1 MNHFTYRNGELHAED
16 VPLRRIAAEV
26 GTPFYCYST
35 ATLERHYRVFAEAF
49 AGQRAKVH
57 FALKANANLA
67 VVKTL
72 ARLGA
77 GADVVSEGELRRAL
91 QAGIPAADIIF
102 SGVGKT
108 AAEMAFA
115 LKTGIH
121 QFNVESEPE
130 LETLNAVALQ
140 LGKRAPIAVRVNPD
154 VDAKTHAKISTGKAE
169 NKFGVPWTRARD
181 IYAQA
186 AELPGI
192 EAVGVAVHIGSQ
204 LTDLAPLEAAFLRVG
219 QLVRQLRA
227 DGHDIRRLDLGGGL
241 GIPYRDE
248 APPAPGAYAAMV
260 RRVTDNLGCDLA
272 LEPGRL
278 IVGNAGILVTQVIY
292 VKQGAAK
299 TFVILDAAMND
310 LARPSLYEAWH
321 GIEPVRQPAPGAPET
336 PVDFGGPVCETTDM
350 LAADRPMPPLAAG
363 DLLAIRSAGAYGAVM
378 ASTYNLRLLIPEVL
392 VHADRFAIVRPRPS
406 YTEML
411 SHDRVPEWLAESP
424 LTTVT
429 ASPAT
434 KVRGIA

>member
-1 MNHFTYRNGELHAED
+1 MNHFAYRNGELQAEE

-35 ATLERHYRVFAEAF
+35 ATLERHYRVFAGAF

-57 FALKANANLA
+57 FALKANTNLA

-91 QAGIPAADIIF
+91 QAGIPAGDIIF

-115 LKTGIH
+115 LQAGIH

-130 LETLNAVALQ
+130 LETLNGLALE
-140 LGKRAPIAVRVNPD
+140 LGKRAPIAIRVNPD

-169 NKFGVPWTRARD
+169 NKFGVPWTRARA
-181 IYAQA
+181 IYARA
-186 AELPGI
+186 AALPGI
-192 EAVGVAVHIGSQ
+192 AVLGVAVHIGSQ

-219 QLVRQLRA
+219 ELVRQLRA

-248 APPAPGAYAAMV
+248 APPLPEAYAAMV
-260 RRVTDNLGCDLA
+260 GRVTGNLGCELA

-278 IVGNAGILVTQVIY
+278 IVGNAGVLVTQVIY

-321 GIEPVRQPAPGAPET
+321 GILPVRQPAPGAT
-336 PVDFGGPVCETTDM
+336 LAPVDLGGPVCESTDM
-350 LAADRPMPPLAAG
+350 LASDRPMPPLAAG
-363 DLLAIRSAGAYGAVM
+363 DLLAIGSAGAYGAVM

-392 VHADRFAIVRPRPS
+392 VQGERFAVVRPRPS
-406 YTEML
+406 YAEML
-411 SHDRVPEWLAESP
+411 GHDRLPAWLTED
-424 LTTVT
+424 TT
-429 ASPAT
+429 S
-434 KVRGIA
+434 KVRSIA

>member
-1 MNHFTYRNGELHAED
+1 MNHFAYRNGELQAEE

-35 ATLERHYRVFAEAF
+35 ATLERHYRIFAGAF

-57 FALKANANLA
+57 FALKANTNLA
-67 VVKTL
+67 VVTTL

-91 QAGIPAADIIF
+91 QAGIPAGDIIF

-115 LKTGIH
+115 LQVGIH

-130 LETLNAVALQ
+130 LETLNGLALA
-140 LGKRAPIAVRVNPD
+140 LGQRAPIAIRVNPD

-169 NKFGVPWTRARD
+169 NKFGVPWTRARA
-181 IYAQA
+181 IYARA
-186 AELPGI
+186 AALPGI
-192 EAVGVAVHIGSQ
+192 AVLGVAVHIGSQ

-219 QLVRQLRA
+219 ELVRQLRA

-248 APPAPGAYAAMV
+248 APPLPEAYAAMV
-260 RRVTDNLGCDLA
+260 GRVTGNLGCELA

-278 IVGNAGILVTQVIY
+278 IVGNAGVLVTQVIY

-321 GIEPVRQPAPGAPET
+321 GILPVRQPAPGAALA
-336 PVDFGGPVCETTDM
+336 PVDLGGPVCESTDM
-350 LAADRPMPPLAAG
+350 LATGRPMPPLGAG
-363 DLLAIRSAGAYGAVM
+363 DLLAIGSAGAYGAVM

-392 VHADRFAIVRPRPS
+392 VQGERFAVVRPRPS
-406 YTEML
+406 YAEML
-411 SHDRVPEWLAESP
+411 GHDRLPAWLTED
-424 LTTVT
+424 TT
-429 ASPAT
+429 S
-434 KVRGIA
+434 KVRSIA

>member
-1 MNHFTYRNGELHAED
+1 MNHFAYRNGELHAED
-16 VPLRRIAAEV
+16 VPLSRIAAEV

-35 ATLERHYRVFAEAF
+35 ATLERHYRVFAGAF

-57 FALKANANLA
+57 YALKANTNLA
-67 VVKTL
+67 VVQTL

-91 QAGIPAADIIF
+91 QAGIAADDIIF

-108 AAEMAFA
+108 AAEMSFA
-115 LKTGIH
+115 LKSGIH

-130 LETLNAVALQ
+130 LEALNAVAVR

-169 NKFGVPWTRARD
+169 NKFGVPWTRARA
-181 IYAQA
+181 IYAEA
-186 AELPGI
+186 AKLPGI
-192 EAVGVAVHIGSQ
+192 EVVGVAVHIGSQ
-204 LTDLAPLEAAFLRVG
+204 LTDLAPLETAFLRVG
-219 QLVRQLRA
+219 ELVQQLRG

-248 APPAPGAYAAMV
+248 APPEPGDYAAMI
-260 RRVTDNLGCDLA
+260 RRVTGNLGCEIA

-278 IVGNAGILVTQVIY
+278 IVGNAGVLVTQVIY

-299 TFVILDAAMND
+299 TFVILDSAMND

-321 GIEPVRQPAPGAPET
+321 GIVPLREPLPGAALL
-336 PVDFGGPVCETTDM
+336 PVDFGGPVCESTDM

-363 DLLAIRSAGAYGAVM
+363 DLLAVLSAGAYGAVM

-392 VHADRFAIVRPRPS
+392 VHGDRFAVVRPRPS
-406 YTEML
+406 YTDML
-411 SHDRVPEWLAESP
+411 SQDRVPEWLTESP
-424 LTTVT
+424 V
-429 ASPAT
+429 T
-434 KVRGIA
+434 KVRSIA